1 MPGLRAHMIA
11 RSLKRCARLLAAGW
25 NRVRG
30 RRGSIAFGQLSDA
43 TCTDLIL
50 KIAQDGFC
58 IVDEAGRILEVN
70 DAWCRMLGYT
80 RAALLASPLRDIE
93 AAETTVEPAAA
104 PEVVESA
111 AKSCK

>member
-1 MPGLRAHMIA
+1 MIA

-50 KIAQDGFC
+50 SWGLYRDLRRWN
-58 IVDEAGRILEVN
+58 E
-70 DAWCRMLGYT
+70 
-80 RAALLASPLRDIE
+80 LLATL
-93 AAETTVEPAAA
+93 T
-104 PEVVESA
+104 
-111 AKSCK
+111 